1 MYPNLKVKGKA
12 HLTKPIR
19 PDTIFIPGAFGASSK
34 KLTYGCGL
42 GTPLNDLIPYR
53 PEPVIGGYRAN
64 EFTVKVVKA

>member
-12 HLTKPIR
+12 HLTKLIR
-19 PDTIFIPGAFGASSK
+19 PDTIFIPAAFGASSK